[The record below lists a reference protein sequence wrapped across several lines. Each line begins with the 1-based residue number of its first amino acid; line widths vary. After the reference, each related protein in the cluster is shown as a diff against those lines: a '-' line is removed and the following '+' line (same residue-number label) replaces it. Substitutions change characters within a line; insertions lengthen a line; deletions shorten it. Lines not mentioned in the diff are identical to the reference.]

1 VVEAVAAFVAWLG
14 TSIVVLADGRRGLA
28 LGAVLAA
35 AGVGVIAFDS
45 AGALA
50 AAAVVTGALFGAAGR
65 LRSGRPGWHI
75 MPAGSTP
82 RLVLCIAAG
91 LLALWVGASVTSGP
105 GPALRFT
112 AMLVIGLSGA
122 RIVGGD
128 EAPVVFTASGLMA
141 LGVALAGAVGG
152 ATPDP
157 WPFLAA
163 GIITAGVGWISPRPL
178 RAP

>member
-1 VVEAVAAFVAWLG
+1 MVEAVAVFVAWLG

-35 AGVGVIAFDS
+35 TGIGVIAFDR

-50 AAAVVTGALFGAAGR
+50 AVAVGAGALIGAAGR
-65 LRSGRPGWHI
+65 LRSGNPGWHI

-82 RLVLCIAAG
+82 RLVLCLAAA
-91 LLALWVGASVTSGP
+91 LIALWVGAAVTSGP
-105 GPALRFT
+105 GGALRFT

-122 RIVGGD
+122 RMVGG
-128 EAPVVFTASGLMA
+128 EGAPVLLTASGLMA
-141 LGVALAGAVGG
+141 FGIALASTLGG
-152 ATPDP
+152 GTLEP

-163 GIITAGVGWISPRPL
+163 GILAAGVGWISPRTL
-178 RAP
+178 RAT